1 MISSMLIIGM
11 AKLTQIAFSST
22 NSNGIAMQ
30 ARQYADSEAELQK
43 KVDYKDLAGAARSV
57 IAGTDFQQEVIVST
71 ESDYSDTIKQKQV
84 TIKIYNG
91 SESIPRASLNLI
103 RYSVEQKVASG
114 VPIGTIIAWISTQNP
129 SDGIWLNCNG
139 QSCAAYTELVAV
151 LGKNT
156 VPDLR
161 GRFLEGNTVP
171 GTVKEAGL
179 PNITGKIVQNK
190 PAIDNQFFTEDIREQ
205 SFEGAFC
212 NLSGTYSVRAFT
224 GPDGWGCLAPL
235 DISFDA
241 SRSNSIYGA
250 SDTVQPAAVTVRYL
264 IKAA

>member
-22 NSNGIAMQ
+22 NSNSIAMQ
-30 ARQYADSEAELQK
+30 AQQYAASEAELQK

-57 IAGTDFQQEVIVST
+57 IAGTDFQQEVTISA
-71 ESDYSDTIKQKQV
+71 ESDYSDAIKQKQV
-84 TIKIYNG
+84 TIKVYNG
-91 SESIPRASLNLI
+91 SENLPRASLNLV

-114 VPIGTIIAWISTQNP
+114 VPIGTIIAWISTENP
-129 SDGIWLNCNG
+129 SDGIWLDCNG

-161 GRFLEGNTVP
+161 GRFLEGAAVP
-171 GTVKEAGL
+171 WTLKEAGL
-179 PNITGKIVQNK
+179 PNVSGQFGVDTSFK
-190 PAIDNQFFTEDIREQ
+190 DNDGASLFT
-205 SFEGAFC
+205 GAFLYHTD
-212 NLSGTYSVRAFT
+212 NYTKAGINASPGGGAYYA
-224 GPDGWGCLAPL
+224 
-235 DISFDA
+235 SFDA
-241 SRSNSIYGA
+241 SRCSSIYGN
-250 SDTVQPAAVTVRYL
+250 SNTVQPPAVTVRYL